1 VADFSV
7 RKAHFDYDGPNVE
20 TKLGAGSML
29 CAAAAPGSIVQLSV
43 EFTL

>member
-1 VADFSV
+1 VQET
-7 RKAHFDYDGPNVE
+7 HFDYDGPNVPIE
-20 TKLGAGSML
+20 LGAASML